1 MAKRV
6 NKIERVDE
14 GSGNV
19 LVDLGL
25 PDAAELTTKVQ
36 LAVAINQQIE
46 ARSLSQFAVAELL
59 RINQPKV
66 SALQNY
72 KLDGFSVER
81 LMTFLTGMGSDI
93 EIRIRKRKRASNRAG
108 RISVESASSIRNRR
122 RRSDGH
128 RITIDRN

>member
-25 PDAAELTTKVQ
+25 SDAAELTTKVQ
-36 LAVAINQQIE
+36 LAAAINQQIE
-46 ARSLSQFAVAELL
+46 ARSLSQISVAELL
-59 RINQPKV
+59 SVNQPKV

-81 LMTFLTGMGSDI
+81 LMTFLTGLGSDI
-93 EIRIRKRKRASNRAG
+93 EIRIRKPKRASNRAG
-108 RISVESASSIRNRR
+108 RISVESASSIRKRR
-122 RRSDGH
+122 FDGH
-128 RITIDRN
+128 RIAIDRT

>member
-25 PDAAELTTKVQ
+25 SDAAELTTKVQ

-46 ARSLSQFAVAELL
+46 ARSLSQIAVAELL
-59 RINQPKV
+59 SINQPKV

-93 EIRIRKRKRASNRAG
+93 EIRIRKPKRASNRAG
-108 RISVESASSIRNRR
+108 RISVESASSIRNRKR
-122 RRSDGH
+122 RFDGH
-128 RITIDRN
+128 RIAIDRT

>member
-1 MAKRV
+1 MAKRA
-6 NKIERVDE
+6 NKVGRVEE

-36 LAVAINQQIE
+36 LTVAINQQIE
-46 ARSLSQFAVAELL
+46 ARNLSQAAVAELL
-59 RINQPKV
+59 GVNQPKV

-81 LMTFLTGMGSDI
+81 LMTFLTGLGSDI
-93 EIRIRKRKRASNRAG
+93 EIRIRKPPADRIG
-108 RISVESASSIRNRR
+108 RILIEVA
-122 RRSDGH
+122 
-128 RITIDRN
+128 

>member
-6 NKIERVDE
+6 NKMERVEE

-25 PDAAELTTKVQ
+25 SDAAELTTKVQ

-46 ARSLSQFAVAELL
+46 ARRLSQIAVAEVLCV
-59 RINQPKV
+59 NQPKV

-81 LMTFLTGMGSDI
+81 LMTFLTGLGSDI
-93 EIRIRKRKRASNRAG
+93 EIRIRKPKRASNRAG
-108 RISVESASSIRNRR
+108 RISVDSASSIRNRR

>member
-1 MAKRV
+1 MARRV

-25 PDAAELTTKVQ
+25 SDAAELTTKVQ
-36 LAVAINQQIE
+36 LAAAINQQIE
-46 ARSLSQFAVAELL
+46 ARSLSQIAVAELL
-59 RINQPKV
+59 NVNQPKV

-81 LMTFLTGMGSDI
+81 LMTFLTGLGSDI
-93 EIRIRKRKRASNRAG
+93 EIRIRNPKRASNRAG
-108 RISVESASSIRNRR
+108 RISVESASSIRNRKR
-122 RRSDGH
+122 RFDGH
-128 RITIDRN
+128 RIAIDRT

>member
-25 PDAAELTTKVQ
+25 SDAAELTTKVQ
-36 LAVAINQQIE
+36 LAVAINQQIG
-46 ARSLSQFAVAELL
+46 ARNLSQTAVAELL
-59 RINQPKV
+59 SVNQPKV

-81 LMTFLTGMGSDI
+81 LMTFLTALGSDI
-93 EIRIRKRKRASNRAG
+93 EIRIRKPKRTSNRAG
-108 RISVESASSIRNRR
+108 RILVESASAIGNRKR
-122 RRSDGH
+122 RFDGH
-128 RITIDRN
+128 RAAVDRR

>member
-25 PDAAELTTKVQ
+25 SDAAELTTKVQ
-36 LAVAINQQIE
+36 LAAAINQQIE
-46 ARSLSQFAVAELL
+46 ARSLSQIAVAELL
-59 RINQPKV
+59 SINQPKV

-81 LMTFLTGMGSDI
+81 LMTFLTGLGSDI
-93 EIRIRKRKRASNRAG
+93 EIRIRKPKRASNRAG

>member
-1 MAKRV
+1 MARRV

-25 PDAAELTTKVQ
+25 SDAAELTTKVQ
-36 LAVAINQQIE
+36 LAAAINQQIE
-46 ARSLSQFAVAELL
+46 ARSLSQIAVAELL
-59 RINQPKV
+59 SVNQPKV

-81 LMTFLTGMGSDI
+81 LMTFLTGLGSDI
-93 EIRIRKRKRASNRAG
+93 EIRIRKPKRASNRAG
-108 RISVESASSIRNRR
+108 RISVESASSIRKRR
-122 RRSDGH
+122 FDGH
-128 RITIDRN
+128 RIAIDRT

>member
-6 NKIERVDE
+6 NKIERVDA

-25 PDAAELTTKVQ
+25 SDAAELTTKVQ
-36 LAVAINQQIE
+36 LAAAINQQIE
-46 ARSLSQFAVAELL
+46 ARGLSQIAVAELL
-59 RINQPKV
+59 SVNQPKV

-81 LMTFLTGMGSDI
+81 LMTFLTGLGSDI
-93 EIRIRKRKRASNRAG
+93 EIRIRKPKRASNRAG
-108 RISVESASSIRNRR
+108 RISVESASSIRNRKR
-122 RRSDGH
+122 RFDGH
-128 RITIDRN
+128 RITINRT

>member
-6 NKIERVDE
+6 NKIERVDA

-25 PDAAELTTKVQ
+25 SDAAELTTKVQ
-36 LAVAINQQIE
+36 LAAAINQQIE
-46 ARSLSQFAVAELL
+46 ARGLSQIAVAELL
-59 RINQPKV
+59 SVNQPKV

-81 LMTFLTGMGSDI
+81 LMTFLTGLGSDI
-93 EIRIRKRKRASNRAG
+93 EIRIRKPKRASNRAG

-122 RRSDGH
+122 
-128 RITIDRN
+128 

>member
-25 PDAAELTTKVQ
+25 SDAAELTTKVQ
-36 LAVAINQQIE
+36 LAAAINQQIE
-46 ARSLSQFAVAELL
+46 ARSLSQVAVAELL
-59 RINQPKV
+59 SVNQPKV

-81 LMTFLTGMGSDI
+81 LMTFLTGLGSDI
-93 EIRIRKRKRASNRAG
+93 EIRIRKPKRASNRAG
-108 RISVESASSIRNRR
+108 RISVEPSSIRNRKR
-122 RRSDGH
+122 RFDGH
-128 RITIDRN
+128 RVAIDRT

>member
-14 GSGNV
+14 ASGNV

-25 PDAAELTTKVQ
+25 SDAAELTTKVQ

-46 ARSLSQFAVAELL
+46 ARSLSQVAVAELL
-59 RINQPKV
+59 CVNQPKV
-66 SALQNY
+66 SAVQNY

-81 LMTFLTGMGSDI
+81 LMTFLTGLGSDI
-93 EIRIRKRKRASNRAG
+93 EIRIRKPNRASTRAG

-122 RRSDGH
+122 RRSEGH

>member
-25 PDAAELTTKVQ
+25 SDAAELTTKVQ
-36 LAVAINQQIE
+36 LAAAINQQVE
-46 ARSLSQFAVAELL
+46 ARRLSQVAVAELL
-59 RINQPKV
+59 SINQPKV

-81 LMTFLTGMGSDI
+81 LMTFLTGLGSDI
-93 EIRIRKRKRASNRAG
+93 EIRIRNPKRASNRAG
-108 RISVESASSIRNRR
+108 RISVEGSSIRNRKR
-122 RRSDGH
+122 RFDGH
-128 RITIDRN
+128 RIPIDRA

>member
-25 PDAAELTTKVQ
+25 SDAAELTTKVQ

-46 ARSLSQFAVAELL
+46 ARSLSQVAVAELL
-59 RINQPKV
+59 SVNQPKV

-81 LMTFLTGMGSDI
+81 LMTFLTGLGSDI
-93 EIRIRKRKRASNRAG
+93 EIRIRKPKRASNRAG
-108 RISVESASSIRNRR
+108 RISVESASSIRNRKR
-122 RRSDGH
+122 RFDGH
-128 RITIDRN
+128 RIAIDRT

>member
-25 PDAAELTTKVQ
+25 SDAAELTTKVQ

-46 ARSLSQFAVAELL
+46 ARSLSQIAVAEALCV
-59 RINQPKV
+59 NQPKV

-81 LMTFLTGMGSDI
+81 LMTFLTGLGSDI
-93 EIRIRKRKRASNRAG
+93 EIRIRKPKRASNRAG

>member
-25 PDAAELTTKVQ
+25 SDAAELTTKVQ

-46 ARSLSQFAVAELL
+46 ARSLSQIAVAELL
-59 RINQPKV
+59 SINQPKV

-93 EIRIRKRKRASNRAG
+93 EIRIRKPKRASNRAG
-108 RISVESASSIRNRR
+108 RISVESASSIRNRKR
-122 RRSDGH
+122 RDGH
-128 RITIDRN
+128 RIVIDRT

>member
-6 NKIERVDE
+6 NKRERVVE

-25 PDAAELTTKVQ
+25 SDAAELTTKVQ
-36 LAVAINQQIE
+36 LAAAINQQIK
-46 ARSLSQFAVAELL
+46 ARSLSQVAVAELL
-59 RINQPKV
+59 SVNQPKV

-81 LMTFLTGMGSDI
+81 LMTFLTGLGSDI
-93 EIRIRKRKRASNRAG
+93 EIRIRKPKRASNRAG
-108 RISVESASSIRNRR
+108 RISVESASSIRNRKR
-122 RRSDGH
+122 RFDGH
-128 RITIDRN
+128 RIAIDRT